1 MDAYERLMKLT
12 LTEVQQR
19 EIARV
24 LLQCS
29 GNVSICYKMLIY
41 TNTIVLTAFDSS
53 PFSILHIGKE
63 LQSIL
68 RTCGKPALQP

>member
-1 MDAYERLMKLT
+1 VDAYERLMKLT

-41 TNTIVLTAFDSS
+41 TNTIVLVLLTH
-53 PFSILHIGKE
+53 PLYQYCI
-63 LQSIL
+63 
-68 RTCGKPALQP
+68 

>member
-12 LTEVQQR
+12 LSEVQQR

-29 GNVSICYKMLIY
+29 GNVSVSSNVEEQYHFVTGHFSHISKLI
-41 TNTIVLTAFDSS
+41 
-53 PFSILHIGKE
+53 GEK
-63 LQSIL
+63 LQSVL
-68 RTCGKPALQP
+68 CTGGQQTLQP

>member
-1 MDAYERLMKLT
+1 MKLT

-29 GNVSICYKMLIY
+29 GNVSDVIKVMG
-41 TNTIVLTAFDSS
+41 
-53 PFSILHIGKE
+53 ILAIRKRLSH
-63 LQSIL
+63 
-68 RTCGKPALQP
+68 